1 MSKVQPEL
9 TAIAENAGDELQI
22 HYVGLSSL
30 ADKFLE
36 GNSKLHSMEQLGDSI
51 ARYDFQDPM
60 KFDSSL
66 NGGTG
71 GIVAGNGRLEWLL
84 QAKKDGHAAPRGIK
98 ASGQEWFVP
107 VVFGVEF
114 QDENEAIAFSISHNL
129 SPLWGSDL
137 SFLEQTR
144 LFDEGLLKDQLV
156 GLDEAGV
163 LPVGLNS
170 GDLDNLFGEDKPN
183 SEQEPQ
189 PKDTDPEHLL
199 DVFAI
204 YVTCHN
210 EDHQSELLEKF
221 ESEGIECKA
230 II

>member
-1 MSKVQPEL
+1 MTSEL
-9 TAIAENAGDELQI
+9 TAIAEKAGDELQI

-30 ADKFLE
+30 ADKFLD

-114 QDENEAIAFSISHNL
+114 QDENEAIAYSVSHNL
-129 SPLWGSDL
+129 SALWGSDL
-137 SFLEQTR
+137 STLDSIT
-144 LFDEGLLKDQLV
+144 LFDEDLLKGQLLEIGNPESFPV
-156 GLDEAGV
+156 GLDYD
-163 LPVGLNS
+163 GLES
-170 GDLDNLFGEDKPN
+170 WLGTKEFISPLDFDREDKLDTQ
-183 SEQEPQ
+183 SQEKPAKEINCQ
-189 PKDTDPEHLL
+189 CPECGHE
-199 DVFAI
+199 FIKQA
-204 YVTCHN
+204 
-210 EDHQSELLEKF
+210 
-221 ESEGIECKA
+221 
-230 II
+230 

>member
-1 MSKVQPEL
+1 MSANKDKPEL
-9 TAIAENAGDELQI
+9 SRLAIKAADELQI
-22 HYVGLSSL
+22 HYVPLSSL
-30 ADKFLE
+30 ANCFLE
-36 GNSKLHSMEQLGDSI
+36 KNSKLHSMEQLGDSI

-114 QDENEAIAFSISHNL
+114 QDENEAIAYSVSHNL
-129 SPLWGSDL
+129 SALWGSDL

-163 LPVGLNS
+163 LPVGLKGHDLELWMGVDEP
-170 GDLDNLFGEDKPN
+170 GDENPEAP
-183 SEQEPQ
+183 QEKAPDDFPEFDESIETDHEC
-189 PKDTDPEHLL
+189 PKCGYRWSKH
-199 DVFAI
+199 A
-204 YVTCHN
+204 
-210 EDHQSELLEKF
+210 
-221 ESEGIECKA
+221 
-230 II
+230 